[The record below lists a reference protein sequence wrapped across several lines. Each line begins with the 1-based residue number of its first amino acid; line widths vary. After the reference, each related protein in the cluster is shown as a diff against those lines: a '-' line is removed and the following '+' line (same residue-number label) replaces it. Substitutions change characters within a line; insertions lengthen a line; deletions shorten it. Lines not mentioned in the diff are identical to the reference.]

1 MESNRNSDIQQK
13 VIEIIQ
19 KIKTCREISR
29 LSQAELATKAG
40 ISQGFLAMIESGKKV
55 PTITSV
61 LKICQALEIAPEYL
75 FMTGEQNR
83 QKVKEEIIKKLCYG
97 RFCNYLPA
105 GFHPGIPQQ
114 VFAFQVYGLFN
125 KNTG

>member
-61 LKICQALEIAPEYL
+61 LKICQALEIAPEFL

-83 QKVKEEIIKKLCYG
+83 KKVKEEIIKKIMTEL
-97 RFCNYLPA
+97 
-105 GFHPGIPQQ
+105 
-114 VFAFQVYGLFN
+114 
-125 KNTG
+125 

>member
-40 ISQGFLAMIESGKKV
+40 ISQGFLDMIEYGKKV

-83 QKVKEEIIKKLCYG
+83 QKVKEEIIKKIMTEL
-97 RFCNYLPA
+97 
-105 GFHPGIPQQ
+105 
-114 VFAFQVYGLFN
+114 
-125 KNTG
+125 

>member
-61 LKICQALEIAPEYL
+61 LKICQALEIALEYL

-83 QKVKEEIIKKLCYG
+83 QKVKEEIIKKIMTEL
-97 RFCNYLPA
+97 
-105 GFHPGIPQQ
+105 
-114 VFAFQVYGLFN
+114 
-125 KNTG
+125 

>member
-83 QKVKEEIIKKLCYG
+83 KKVKEEIIKKIMTEL
-97 RFCNYLPA
+97 
-105 GFHPGIPQQ
+105 
-114 VFAFQVYGLFN
+114 
-125 KNTG
+125 

>member
-55 PTITSV
+55 PTITSI

-83 QKVKEEIIKKLCYG
+83 QKVKEEIIKKIMTEL
-97 RFCNYLPA
+97 
-105 GFHPGIPQQ
+105 
-114 VFAFQVYGLFN
+114 
-125 KNTG
+125 

>member
-1 MESNRNSDIQQK
+1 MDNGNNSDIQQK
-13 VIEIIQ
+13 VAEIIR
-19 KIKTCREISR
+19 KIRTCREISR

-83 QKVKEEIIKKLCYG
+83 QKVKEEIIKKIMTEL
-97 RFCNYLPA
+97 
-105 GFHPGIPQQ
+105 
-114 VFAFQVYGLFN
+114 
-125 KNTG
+125 